1 MDNITAFID
10 NVGRTIIGEV
20 SKETGTNLTVNN
32 PAIVNMTVQQETGQ
46 ISVQLLPYIF
56 VEFVDSSVRNKL
68 TWVFNKKNI
77 TQSTNIVL
85 DNRII
90 DQYNQI
96 IVTPPAEGASPEGA
110 SSVSRAPQSE
120 PEVVKLFDDE

>member
-56 VEFVDSSVRNKL
+56 
-68 TWVFNKKNI
+68 
-77 TQSTNIVL
+77 
-85 DNRII
+85 
-90 DQYNQI
+90 
-96 IVTPPAEGASPEGA
+96 
-110 SSVSRAPQSE
+110 
-120 PEVVKLFDDE
+120 